1 MKLVERNTE
10 FSYID
15 MIYVCI
21 CSDAF
26 EITPLYVQRRLRS
39 LEKHLDGT
47 PMSVLSQNLLEEK
60 NQEIDHLTQQLD
72 RLRFEIAALKS
83 GDALAEMVRSSVAW
97 LMSVFNWEYRS
108 HLLKILIILTLEP
121 K

>member
-1 MKLVERNTE
+1 MKFVERNTE
-10 FSYID
+10 FTYID

-26 EITPLYVQRRLRS
+26 EVTPLSVQRRLRS

-83 GDALAEMVRSSVAW
+83 GDALAEMVRSSVA
-97 LMSVFNWEYRS
+97 
-108 HLLKILIILTLEP
+108 
-121 K
+121 